1 MLPEKTGGPCPPVD
15 RMSRLLRAPST
26 SLFPKDVPLKIAVLS
41 DPHIGSTNPVFVP
54 NWDKVVQHVNA
65 RHDIDLA
72 IILGD
77 LTLLGSEQAEDLLF
91 GRRAL
96 EALNLPWLALP
107 GNHDVG
113 DIARTSHQPSN
124 SERLQLWNEHYGPG
138 HWHDD
143 RLAGWRLI
151 GINSQIIGTGLAE
164 EEAQWEA
171 LSQALATCGSRKPVL
186 FTHMPL
192 FLKEWAEE
200 DRPAWALMTEGRDR
214 LRALILEHG
223 VRAVVTGHM
232 HRTIQFDTP
241 ETRMIWC
248 AASSFLTYDQ
258 SMPEQPGAALLGLT
272 ILTVGDQH
280 IDAEFVEIDD
290 LMVSRIEDYNG
301 TIYRSPPKD

>member
-1 MLPEKTGGPCPPVD
+1 M
-15 RMSRLLRAPST
+15 
-26 SLFPKDVPLKIAVLS
+26 KIAILS

-54 NWDKVVQHVNA
+54 NWDKVVAHVNA
-65 RHDIDLA
+65 RNDIDLC

-77 LTLLGSEQAEDLLF
+77 LTLLGSEQVEDLSF
-91 GRRAL
+91 GRSAL
-96 EALNLPWLALP
+96 EALRLPWLAVP

-113 DIARTSHQPSN
+113 DIARSSHQPCN
-124 SERLQLWNEHYGPG
+124 SERLSLWSEQYGPG

-151 GINSQIIGTGLAE
+151 GLNSQIIGTGLAE
-164 EEAQWEA
+164 EQAQWQA
-171 LSQALATCGSRKPVL
+171 LDEALATCGSRKPVL

-192 FLKEWAEE
+192 FLNDWSEV
-200 DRPAWALMTEGRDR
+200 DRPAWALMAAGRER
-214 LRALILEHG
+214 LRQLILKHE

-232 HRTIQFDTP
+232 HRTVQFDVP

-272 ILTVGDQH
+272 VLTLDDGQ
-280 IDAEFVEIDD
+280 IGAEFIEFDD
-290 LMVSRIEDYNG
+290 LMISRIEDYNG

>member
-1 MLPEKTGGPCPPVD
+1 M
-15 RMSRLLRAPST
+15 
-26 SLFPKDVPLKIAVLS
+26 KIAVLS

-54 NWDKVVQHVNA
+54 NWEKVVSYVNA
-65 RHDIDLA
+65 RNDIDLA

-77 LTLLGSEQAEDLLF
+77 LTLRGAEQTEDLVF

-113 DIARTSHQPSN
+113 DISRSSHQPSN
-124 SERLQLWNEHYGPG
+124 SERLSLWNGQYGPA

-143 RLAGWRLI
+143 RLAGWRMI
-151 GINSQIIGTGLAE
+151 GLNSQIIDTGLTE
-164 EEAQWEA
+164 EHVQWDA
-171 LSQALATCGSRKPVL
+171 LEQALATRGSRRPVL

-192 FLKEWAEE
+192 FLNDWDEA
-200 DRPAWALMTEGRDR
+200 DRPAWALMTEGRNR
-214 LRALILEHG
+214 LRQLILTHG
-223 VRAVVTGHM
+223 IGTVVTGHM
-232 HRTIQFDTP
+232 HRTVQFDVL

-248 AASSFLTYDQ
+248 AASSFLTYDH

-272 ILTVGDQH
+272 ILSLDEGQV
-280 IDAEFVEIDD
+280 DAEFIEIDD